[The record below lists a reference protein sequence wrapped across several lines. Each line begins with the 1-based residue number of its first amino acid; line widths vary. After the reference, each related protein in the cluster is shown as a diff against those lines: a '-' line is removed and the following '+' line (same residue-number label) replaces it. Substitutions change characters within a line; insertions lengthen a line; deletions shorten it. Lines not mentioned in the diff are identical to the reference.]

1 MPFDI
6 PGVWPD
12 DRHNTSQTAPA
23 GVVRLRIRCYEDS
36 CRAGDMTVR
45 VVGATT
51 GTVIAEGTVVR
62 SATRKLHELPIE
74 PRRRHAA
81 TNVRVVFRCGGEEAE
96 GWAGRLW
103 IGEAHS
109 VASEPGTTLAAAPR
123 MRVRSKAARTAIGQ
137 PRRAPATRARAASD
151 ATVASMPGAHAGDTD
166 DATPKTTRPSAW
178 RRREPEPTVTAGEKI
193 GRKLDAVPDRVDT
206 RDWFYQPRLTALP
219 GTVVNCD
226 AVPAVL
232 DQGSEG
238 ACTGFA
244 LAAVV
249 NYLLAGQAVSRKV
262 SPYMLYELAR
272 RYDEWPGEGYEGSSA
287 RGAMKGWVR
296 HGVCLE
302 KSWTKKDRGVGCL
315 RKVIR
320 KGLTIGDEA
329 RATPGGAF
337 YRVQHDQVRD
347 MHAAIA
353 EAGAIYC
360 TLMVH
365 AGWDDPGGDPADPR
379 AKVTGSNLIESLPII
394 QRRGK
399 ATDGHAVA
407 IVGYTDVGFII
418 QNSWGSAWGERGF
431 ALLPYED
438 FLMHATDVWVMQI
451 GVPVTIDL
459 WTQGQAYGD
468 SGSGLQRA
476 RQAVPLDAIR
486 PYAVDVGN
494 NGELSDTGDYWT
506 TPDDLE
512 HLFGVTIPEATKG
525 WRRKRIL
532 LYLHGGL
539 NDERSAAERIVAFR
553 EVMLAN
559 EIYPLHVMWESGAA
573 ETLGA
578 MLKDFRTD
586 VDERASGVAAWLR
599 RWRDNLVEAKD
610 LSLEV
615 TLARPGGAM
624 WREMKENARLA
635 SEHPDGNGAMQLLT
649 TRARRA
655 VARLSAD
662 TRASL
667 ELHVVGHSAGSIFAA
682 YALPLLLRAG
692 IKLRTLQFMAPA
704 ITVELF
710 GRLVL
715 PLVASGRCP
724 HPTNY
729 VLSDAGERDDTVGP
743 YGKSLLFLVSNAF
756 EGARGVPLLGMERF
770 VSARGEMGDR
780 FLGAHPWVREFFRST
795 VDGSPSLIVAG
806 DESLEWEPGAL
817 QGANLCR
824 SNSHGAFD
832 NDVDTMNSVLTRV
845 LGARPRRYFEVGDL
859 RY

>member
-12 DRHNTSQTAPA
+12 PSHSASKTAPA
-23 GVVRLRIRCYEDS
+23 GVIKLRIRCFEGS
-36 CRAGDMTVR
+36 CPGEMTVR
-45 VVGATT
+45 VVGATS
-51 GTVIAEGTVVR
+51 GTLIAEGAVTCSSTKRV
-62 SATRKLHELPIE
+62 HELVLSS
-74 PRRRHAA
+74 PRRRRSTH
-81 TNVRVVFRCGGEEAE
+81 VRVLFRCGRDEAE
-96 GWAGRLW
+96 GWAGQLW
-103 IGEAHS
+103 IGS
-109 VASEPGTTLAAAPR
+109 AAAAGADAPP
-123 MRVRSKAARTAIGQ
+123 VTAPARAGARAGTSRRGAGA
-137 PRRAPATRARAASD
+137 RRADAATTPD
-151 ATVASMPGAHAGDTD
+151 VALLAGAMPEDVD
-166 DATPKTTRPSAW
+166 DETPKTTRPSAW
-178 RRREPEPTVTAGEKI
+178 RRREPEPAATAAEKM
-193 GRKLDAVPDRVDT
+193 GRTLDAVPDRVDT
-206 RDWFYQPRLTALP
+206 RDWFFQPRLTALP
-219 GTVVNCD
+219 SALVNCD
-226 AVPAVL
+226 AVPQVL
-232 DQGSEG
+232 DQGNEG

-249 NYLLAGQAVSRKV
+249 NFLLRQQRVERKV
-262 SPYMLYELAR
+262 SPFMLYELAR

-302 KSWTKKDRGVGCL
+302 KSWTKKDRGVECL
-315 RKVIR
+315 RKSLR
-320 KGLTIGDEA
+320 KGFTVSDEA

-365 AGWDDPGGDPADPR
+365 SGWDDPGAATGAPR
-379 AKVTGSNLIESLPII
+379 AKIKGSRSMESLPII
-394 QRRGK
+394 QRRGR
-399 ATDGHAVA
+399 ASDGHAVA
-407 IVGYTDVGFII
+407 IVGYTDLGFVI
-418 QNSWGSAWGERGF
+418 QNSWGPGWGEKGF

-451 GVPVTIDL
+451 GVPLKIDL
-459 WTQGQAYGD
+459 WEQGQAYAD
-468 SGSGLQRA
+468 SSAGLQRA

-506 TPDDLE
+506 TPDDIE
-512 HLFGVTIPEATKG
+512 HLFGVTIPEATKT
-525 WRRKRIL
+525 WRRRRIL

-539 NDERSAAERIVAFR
+539 NDERTVADRVIAFR

-559 EIYPLHVMWESGAA
+559 EIYPIHVMWESGAA
-573 ETLGA
+573 ETLGHILRDFETGA
-578 MLKDFRTD
+578 DDRAGVGDWLKK
-586 VDERASGVAAWLR
+586 L
-599 RWRDNLVEAKD
+599 RDNLVEAKD
-610 LSLEV
+610 RSLEV

-635 SEHPDGNGAMQLLT
+635 SEHPEGLGAMQQLT

-655 VARLSAD
+655 IGQLAAG

-682 YALPLLLRAG
+682 YALPLLLRTG
-692 IKLRTLQFMAPA
+692 IRLRTLQLMAPA
-704 ITVELF
+704 ISVDLF
-710 GRLVL
+710 GRLVA
-715 PLVASGRCP
+715 PHVESGKCP

-729 VLSDAGERDDTVGP
+729 VLSDAGERDDTIGP

-770 VSARGEMGDR
+770 VSDQGEMGGR
-780 FLGAHPWVREFFRST
+780 FIGGNGWVTEFFRRT
-795 VDGSPSLIVAG
+795 VDGGPSLIVAG
-806 DESLEWEPGAL
+806 DETLENTPGAL

-824 SNSHGAFD
+824 SETHGGFD
-832 NDVDTMNSVLTRV
+832 NDVDTMNSVLTRI
-845 LGARPRRYFEVGDL
+845 LGARPRRFFEVRDL